1 MRGTFWFLHHLHNR
15 ANELFYYLWSNTMK
29 FSLSEEYRK
38 RRNLILYGI
47 IGVSA
52 VVVDV
57 GIFLLLFNIF
67 SITPVLST
75 VLSVSTAMVYAF
87 TLNAVYNFKTKD
99 YIKQRFASYAIVS
112 VSGLLASAGI
122 IKVLVMFS
130 VDPNIAKLIS
140 LVPIVILQYLINR
153 SITFRKIE
161 KTVPGSQVTTFDVST
176 STDHQDSKDIA
187 IIGGGFTGLA
197 SAYRLAKRG
206 HNVTVYEAQPTL
218 GGLVSGFELDG
229 LPLEKA
235 YHFLYKTDRYMIDLA
250 EEIGVGDTLHFYSSS
265 VSLFYDGK
273 LYPFMTPKDLL
284 SFKPLSFFNRI
295 RAGVI
300 ALYLGKVR
308 RWEKF
313 ARVTAYDWML
323 RWGGKEVTRV
333 IWEPILRG
341 KFFDHYDKIAM
352 SYLWSRVAVRVNSK
366 DKGDVTEKLGYF
378 DGGFQTFTNKLV
390 ERCREMG
397 VHFYTNTKP
406 TRLIQGN
413 NTAIVEV
420 DGKQHTYDACVAT
433 TPSYVFRAL
442 IEHSEHQVS
451 KTYLEKLSDIQY
463 LGAVLLVFTTEEK
476 LTDYYWHNVN
486 DLEQPFLVLLSLDA
500 LVGTEKLHGK
510 HVYYV
515 GAYVPHDHEYFT
527 MTDEQII
534 ERWSKGIKAL
544 FPDFDPDVMKH
555 HRIFK
560 MKNAQH
566 IVTTNYPE
574 KIVPFK
580 SELPNLYV
588 ANFTQIFPDDR
599 GTNYAIRDGI
609 AVAEEVHRDLLK

>member
-1 MRGTFWFLHHLHNR
+1 
-15 ANELFYYLWSNTMK
+15 MK
-29 FSLSEEYRK
+29 FSISKEYK
-38 RRNLILYGI
+38 KQRNLILYGI
-47 IGVSA
+47 IGISA

-57 GIFLLLFNIF
+57 GLFLFLFNVIKL
-67 SITPVLST
+67 SPVLST
-75 VLSVSTAMVYAF
+75 VLSVFTAMVYAF
-87 TLNAVYNFKTKD
+87 SLNAVYNFKTKD
-99 YIKQRFASYAIVS
+99 CIRKRFASYALVS

-122 IKVLVMFS
+122 IRVLVIFD
-130 VDPNIAKLIS
+130 VDPNIAKLLS
-140 LVPIVILQYLINR
+140 LVPIVLLQYLINR
-153 SITFRKIE
+153 RFTFRQIK
-161 KTVPGSQVTTFDVST
+161 KDVSVSQTNSLDVST
-176 STDHQDSKDIA
+176 SAEQQDTKNIA
-187 IIGGGFTGLA
+187 VIGGGFTGLA
-197 SAYRLAKRG
+197 TAYTLAKRG
-206 HNVTVYEAQPTL
+206 HKVTLYEAQSTL

-250 EEIGVGDTLHFYSSS
+250 EEIGVGDTLHFYASS

-308 RWEKF
+308 RWERF
-313 ARVTAYDWML
+313 ARVPAYDWMS
-323 RWGGKEVTRV
+323 RWGGEEVTRV

-390 ERCREMG
+390 ERCRDMG
-397 VHFYTNTKP
+397 VRFHTNTKP

-420 DGKQHTYDACVAT
+420 DTERHEYDACVAT
-433 TPSYVFRAL
+433 TPSYIFRSL
-442 IEHSEHQVS
+442 IEHSENQVS
-451 KTYLEKLSDIQY
+451 EEYLNKLSSIEY

-500 LVGTEKLHGK
+500 LVGTEKLQGK

-515 GAYVPHDHEYFT
+515 GAYVPHDHEYFA
-527 MTDEQII
+527 MSDEQII
-534 ERWSKGIKAL
+534 DRWSKGIKTL
-544 FPDFDPDVMKH
+544 FPDFDPNMIKH

-580 SELPNLYV
+580 SELSNLYV

-609 AVAEEVHRDLLK
+609 AVAEEVHQDLLRQNTTS